1 MDKRLKMI
9 ALLLLLSLFVAGCN
23 GAREIDEYAYIMTIG
38 FDTAPNNQYVITYRI
53 ATGKGQSNR
62 IGQSQET
69 NFINSFVSPSRLE
82 AENRLNAVTAQ
93 RPNLNHLKV
102 IVVGEEF
109 AKQGIGD
116 ILSSMLRYHAFRD
129 SVFII
134 VARGT
139 AKDFMEK
146 NKPQTENLPSIWL
159 EMSMASNDET
169 GYFLRSNLYSFFMRL
184 KTTGGAPYAS
194 YVALNPLDLEPKPAG
209 EREAG
214 ARTAPYYAGGPGRSG
229 GNPAEILG
237 TAVFAGDK
245 MVGILSNEESRAV
258 SIMTGE
264 FRNGYITL
272 DDPLI
277 PKTRID
283 VNLRHHSKPSIKP
296 SIVDGIVTFDVKV
309 LLSADIINIPSGINY
324 ESLEYVDLLEHQLT
338 NIITNQLEK
347 TLTRTQQL
355 GTDVVG
361 FGLYTRTL
369 FDNYD
374 DYDQFNWYEVYPTAK
389 FNLDVIVKIRR
400 TGLLH
405 KTSPFKR
412 ADSK

>member
-38 FDTAPNNQYVITYRI
+38 LDTAPNNQYVITYRI
-53 ATGKGQSNR
+53 ATGRGQSNKS
-62 IGQSQET
+62 GESQET
-69 NFINSFVSPSRLE
+69 SIIYSFISPSRLE
-82 AENRLNAVTAQ
+82 AESRLNAVTAQ
-93 RPNLNHLKV
+93 TPNLTHLKV

-109 AKQGIGD
+109 AKQGVGD
-116 ILSSMLRYHAFRD
+116 ILSSMLRYQELRD

-139 AKDFMEK
+139 AKELMEK
-146 NKPQTENLPSIWL
+146 NKPKTEKLPSRWL
-159 EMSMASNDET
+159 EMIMASNDET
-169 GYFLRSNLYSFFMRL
+169 GYFLRSNIHSFFVRL

-194 YVALNPLDLEPKPAG
+194 YAALNPLDLEPKPAG

-214 ARTAPYYAGGPGRSG
+214 SRTAPYYAGNVGRSG
-229 GNPAEILG
+229 GNQTEILG

-258 SIMTGE
+258 AIMTGE

-277 PKTRID
+277 PKTRMD
-283 VNLRHHSKPSIKP
+283 VNLRRDRKPSIKP

-309 LLSADIINIPSGINY
+309 LLDADILTIPSGINY
-324 ESLEYVDLLEHQLT
+324 ESTDYIDLLEQQLV

-369 FDNYD
+369 FSNYD

-389 FNLDVIVKIRR
+389 FNLDVTVNIRR
-400 TGLLH
+400 TGLMH